1 MMMRPLWIM
10 LAVAA
15 MLAAFL
21 GAADA
26 QPAPSAKRKPPTQ
39 KQLDQARKHFEAA
52 EAAKSRHEYQTAALE
67 YLAAYEQFQEPEFF
81 YNVAEVY
88 RLGGDD
94 PNALTYYEKYLELDP
109 NGRGAAAARDN
120 AAQLR
125 RSIAAKQDALA
136 RAAAQEAKEKEEAER
151 KRNEVK
157 PVVVAPAP
165 VRPPEHPGRNLRI
178 AGIATG
184 GAGIVALGVGVAFG
198 FKVKSIEDEIAK
210 DTVYRPSRYDD
221 GRAAERNMFVF
232 TGVGVAAVAAGGVMY
247 YLGHSAARSGERD
260 TGPAV
265 TLAPLV
271 GPTHV
276 ALAATG
282 RF

>member
-1 MMMRPLWIM
+1 MRPLWIV
-10 LAVAA
+10 LVVAV
-15 MLAAFL
+15 MLAAFA

-26 QPAPSAKRKPPTQ
+26 QPAPKANRKPPTQ
-39 KQLDQARKHFEAA
+39 KQLDQARQHFEAA
-52 EAAKSRHEYQTAALE
+52 EAAKARHEYQTAALE

-88 RLGGDD
+88 RLGGDE
-94 PNALTYYEKYLELDP
+94 PNALSYYEKYLELDP
-109 NGRGAAAARDN
+109 SGRGAATARDS

-136 RAAAQEAKEKEEAER
+136 RAAAQEAKDKEEAER

-157 PVVVAPAP
+157 PAVVAPAP
-165 VRPPEHPGRNLRI
+165 VRPAEHPGRSLQI
-178 AGIATG
+178 AGIAAG
-184 GAGIVALGVGVAFG
+184 GAGVVALGVGVAFG
-198 FKVKSIEDEIAK
+198 FKMKGIEDEISK

-232 TGVGVAAVAAGGVMY
+232 TGVGIAAVAAGGVMY
-247 YLGHSAARSGERD
+247 YLGHSAARSGERN

-271 GPTHV
+271 GPDQV
-276 ALAATG
+276 ALAAMG
-282 RF
+282 SF